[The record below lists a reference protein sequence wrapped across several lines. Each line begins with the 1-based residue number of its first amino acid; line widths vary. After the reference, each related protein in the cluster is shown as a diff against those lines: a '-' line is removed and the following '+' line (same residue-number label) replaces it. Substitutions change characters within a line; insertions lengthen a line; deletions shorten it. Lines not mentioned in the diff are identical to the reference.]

1 MPADNELKF
10 TAKLDVNP
18 VIKAAKDLAKAIS
31 DATKVKTDNAVFA
44 KGAEYLSRQSAEIR
58 KINQGLAKEE
68 TYKRDIAA
76 YNQKVAEWEQKRV
89 ELNDLIR
96 GRKYAQGE
104 IDDRKAKAIGLY
116 SGRTDKTALD
126 NQDNLVKAQ
135 KRLVDIDS
143 EITKTESSIAKFEAK
158 LESSYNKIVKSEEA
172 SRAFTQQFE
181 SAGEAAQEIQNHA
194 KGISDESNKT
204 SSYIKEQE
212 QAIRGAE
219 EATKSYEKTSKDA
232 NQDVASSFE
241 ESSEKTSK
249 SAKDSAQKAQEAFET
264 IKNARQSLG
273 DDWGF
278 DFEADVTKMDDASL
292 TRRRD
297 ELLSVA
303 NAFRAIKIPE
313 EYADFFNRLNQ
324 ALIETQTQLNNVH
337 RDIKSSFDISNM
349 KVPDLAANVTKMGEG
364 ELKNY
369 KNELKAFMK
378 TLEGMGATTEQVYYD
393 ASLQLAKTD
402 IQLKQVRADIKDV
415 AMEQMG
421 LKEEPIEIDFN
432 ADTAS
437 MHILQ
442 LISYFRQLKAE
453 KERLLGVKDPTEE
466 DSARYNTVVEKLN
479 EADQALKNLEKDYE
493 DVEEVAKGSTTA
505 SQNFANSF
513 KTFSDAFVSISQA
526 NGFLNKLKAG
536 LEALGP
542 TAITAGIMSKEAF
555 TMATAGLNLII
566 EIVAKVISLFQSL
579 ANVARNVAR
588 IIWNAFKKV
597 ANMVKRVIDGIK
609 SGLDK
614 IKSSFSSAFSF
625 SGSDLKRTLQM
636 LTKYIFGV
644 RSFFFLYRKLRS
656 AVKEGLENLV
666 QFESASNETNHA
678 ITELRTSLLYLKN
691 AWAAAFAPIIN
702 AVYPILVSFLDML
715 ARVGNAIARFV
726 AALTGQSTV
735 LQALRVDAG
744 DYADSLKDAAGGAS
758 KAANAQ
764 EELNDRLAA
773 FDDLNVLG
781 VDDDKNKSPSGGG
794 GGADN
799 LMPTPNEMFERIA
812 TPMTDLVKLVQEA
825 WETGNAFRLGEF
837 FASRL
842 SDSLDDVNAWLEGEG
857 RNKVMK
863 IATLIAS
870 LMDGVLSVDDL
881 GDKFGTAIGNA
892 LVLAMDF
899 VNTIITPNRMI
910 KIGTQIA
917 DAFNSAIPIILP
929 KLGKTI
935 GNLFKSAIANAWAFL
950 TTADFISWGDSFAQA
965 VNNFIAEM
973 SSTVTTTT
981 AKGTPQWG
989 AKIFDTGL
997 TGWEML
1003 GQDVTKVATGIFDFI
1018 QSVLEN
1024 VDWHEVGR
1032 SIGKFLNSIE
1042 WSDIADGLGGTWKA
1056 INDAF
1061 AGLWEGISEDE
1072 NLSKELEP
1080 IARII
1085 DTLGTSLE
1093 RLLNAIDPETLERWL
1108 TAIPE
1113 WIETITDVTIG
1124 LWTVLEPFF
1133 TFVIEHPDLVVTL
1146 IAIGEA
1152 LKIISGVLATVG
1164 GVASIILVVQALTS
1178 LGGLGGIASAIAGGA
1193 AAVGTTLLNAVSSAG
1208 TVAGA
1213 LATWG
1218 VALTGIATAA
1228 HEAYGA
1234 VEAID
1239 YMVDNAEQFEELD
1252 IGYLNAI
1259 TGGLHNVG
1267 DELIEG
1273 ATAIGNTFTD
1283 GGFVEG
1289 MATVRDGFLDMIGL
1303 GDVTGASERLEEW
1316 GETAQYT
1323 ASDTAEAFYISSHD
1337 IDDAMTNIEVS
1348 AEWGTGI
1355 LEAVSDKSARAIT
1368 NTINSGYQD
1377 MANYYARIGNESATA
1392 FDTFKTNAKD
1402 AIEKTAQSLDD
1413 VPEKFNN
1420 IKGAIDTQSVAMKD
1434 TMSSSF
1440 ENIKQESVDSAKI
1453 IQDNFLLASD
1463 NIKNSFI
1470 ESWAEINKSI
1480 SEGGD
1485 MFVALSDGMGNTV
1498 KSLLNAMINGINIS
1512 ITKPLQDISKSF
1524 NVLRTLDVN
1533 GARPFAGIPYLNIPP
1548 IPHLAQGA
1556 VIPPNKQFMAVL
1568 GDQTSGT
1575 NIEAPLDT
1583 IKAAVGE
1590 EFAPYADMIVN
1601 AVLQVVDAV
1610 NNKPVL
1616 SDRDIGKANAR
1627 FTSQQ
1632 KLIRGT
1638 SL

>member
-1 MPADNELKF
+1 MSNDDMKVRLILETDGALKSAKTLRKEIQSTFNVDIGDKLEHDVDKALSRIKNNLKSVNIKLADAPEKVQEISNKLLELSQQIREGDFSKIGKFGGALGNLKTHLDSKGAQEYSRETRSIYDNFVSIYNAQREIQSIANSAVTAYREQANATKDTTTNATTAANAESNLGSKAAEGAKSAEDEAEALRNAGKAIDENAKKQQDFNAELKKAPEEAEAS
-10 TAKLDVNP
+10 TDKLKKAVAKSPIAVNLDADISKMNIAELMQYMEQLRVKMQEIKKEWAQGQSSDALTTDFSKAFDQMERAKIKVNEYKASFKTVAP
-18 VIKAAKDLAKAIS
+18 TIKSAMIKATSWINIASQAINLMQRAVNGVLNAFRRIAGVVRS
-31 DATKVKTDNAVFA
+31 VMKKVI
-44 KGAEYLSRQSAEIR
+44 S
-58 KINQGLAKEE
+58 
-68 TYKRDIAA
+68 
-76 YNQKVAEWEQKRV
+76 
-89 ELNDLIR
+89 
-96 GRKYAQGE
+96 
-104 IDDRKAKAIGLY
+104 
-116 SGRTDKTALD
+116 
-126 NQDNLVKAQ
+126 
-135 KRLVDIDS
+135 
-143 EITKTESSIAKFEAK
+143 
-158 LESSYNKIVKSEEA
+158 IVKSAA
-172 SRAFTQQFE
+172 STISQALTRGLSAF
-181 SAGEAAQEIQNHA
+181 
-194 KGISDESNKT
+194 
-204 SSYIKEQE
+204 
-212 QAIRGAE
+212 
-219 EATKSYEKTSKDA
+219 
-232 NQDVASSFE
+232 
-241 ESSEKTSK
+241 SK
-249 SAKDSAQKAQEAFET
+249 SAD
-264 IKNARQSLG
+264 R
-273 DDWGF
+273 
-278 DFEADVTKMDDASL
+278 
-292 TRRRD
+292 
-297 ELLSVA
+297 
-303 NAFRAIKIPE
+303 
-313 EYADFFNRLNQ
+313 
-324 ALIETQTQLNNVH
+324 
-337 RDIKSSFDISNM
+337 
-349 KVPDLAANVTKMGEG
+349 
-364 ELKNY
+364 
-369 KNELKAFMK
+369 
-378 TLEGMGATTEQVYYD
+378 
-393 ASLQLAKTD
+393 
-402 IQLKQVRADIKDV
+402 
-415 AMEQMG
+415 
-421 LKEEPIEIDFN
+421 
-432 ADTAS
+432 
-437 MHILQ
+437 
-442 LISYFRQLKAE
+442 
-453 KERLLGVKDPTEE
+453 
-466 DSARYNTVVEKLN
+466 
-479 EADQALKNLEKDYE
+479 
-493 DVEEVAKGSTTA
+493 
-505 SQNFANSF
+505 
-513 KTFSDAFVSISQA
+513 
-526 NGFLNKLKAG
+526 
-536 LEALGP
+536 
-542 TAITAGIMSKEAF
+542 
-555 TMATAGLNLII
+555 
-566 EIVAKVISLFQSL
+566 
-579 ANVARNVAR
+579 
-588 IIWNAFKKV
+588 
-597 ANMVKRVIDGIK
+597 
-609 SGLDK
+609 
-614 IKSSFSSAFSF
+614 AFSVK
-625 SGSDLKRTLQM
+625 SLKRTFQM

-644 RSFFFLYRKLRS
+644 RSFFFLYRKIR
-656 AVKEGLENLV
+656 AGIGEGLKNLV
-666 QFESASNETNHA
+666 QFESEINETNHA
-678 ITELRTSLLYLKN
+678 ITELRTSLLFMKN

-702 AVYPILVSFLDML
+702 VVYPILVRFMDLL
-715 ARVGNAIARFV
+715 ASVGNAIARFV
-726 AALTGQSTV
+726 AALTGQATV
-735 LQALRVDAG
+735 LQALRVSAG
-744 DYADSLKDAAGGAS
+744 DYADSLKDAAGGAG
-758 KAANAQ
+758 KAADAQ

-781 VDDDKNKSPSGGG
+781 VDKDKDPTSGSGGG
-794 GGADN
+794 GGVGD

-825 WETGNAFRLGEF
+825 WETSNAFRLGEF

-842 SDSLDDVNAWLEGEG
+842 SDSLDDANAWLEGEG

-870 LMDGVLSVDDL
+870 FMDGVLSVDDL

-950 TTADFISWGDSFAQA
+950 TTADFRSWGDSFAQA

-973 SSTVTTTT
+973 SSTVTITT
-981 AKGTPQWG
+981 AKGTTQWG
-989 AKIFDTGL
+989 AKIFGTGL

-1003 GQDVTKVATGIFDFI
+1003 GQNVTKVATGVFDFI

-1032 SIGKFLNSIE
+1032 SIGEFLNSIE
-1042 WSDIADGLGGTWKA
+1042 WSDIADGLGGTWEA
-1056 INDAF
+1056 INNAF
-1061 AGLWEGISEDE
+1061 AGVWKGLGEDK
-1072 NLSKELEP
+1072 NLSKKLEP

-1108 TAIPE
+1108 TAIPD
-1113 WIETITDVTIG
+1113 WIETITDVTIA

-1133 TFVIEHPDLVVTL
+1133 TFMVEHPDLVVTL
-1146 IAIGEA
+1146 VAIGEA
-1152 LKIISGVLATVG
+1152 LKIIAGVLATVG
-1164 GVASIILVVQALTS
+1164 SVANIVLAIQALTTA
-1178 LGGLGGIASAIAGGA
+1178 GGVAAAGGVATAAAGGA
-1193 AAVGTTLLNAVSSAG
+1193 AAAATALLPAVSSAG
-1208 TVAGA
+1208 TAAGAAAAEATVAGYLPAVSSASTQAAVEGAMTESLVGGAETAGAEAGAAAASAFSEGTVLGTSATSTAGA

-1234 VEAID
+1234 GEAIG

-1252 IGYLNAI
+1252 IGPLNAI
-1259 TGGLHNVG
+1259 AGGLHNIG
-1267 DELIEG
+1267 DEFIEG
-1273 ATAIGNTFTD
+1273 ATAIGDTFTD
-1283 GGFVEG
+1283 RGFVEG
-1289 MATVRDGFLDMIGL
+1289 MATVRDGFLDMVGL

-1316 GETAQYT
+1316 GETARYT
-1323 ASDTAEAFYISSHD
+1323 ASDTAEAFYTSSHG
-1337 IDDAMTNIEVS
+1337 IDDAMANIEAS
-1348 AEWGTGI
+1348 AEAGTGI
-1355 LEAVSDKSARAIT
+1355 LEALSDKSARAIT

-1440 ENIKQESVDSAKI
+1440 ENIKQESVDSAKM

-1470 ESWAEINKSI
+1470 ESWAEIKKSI

>member
-58 KINQGLAKEE
+58 NINKGLAKEE
-68 TYKRDIAA
+68 TYKKEIAA
-76 YNQKVAEWEQKRV
+76 HNQKVAEWEQKRA
-89 ELNDLIR
+89 ELADLVR
-96 GRKYAQGE
+96 GRKYAQRE
-104 IDDRKAKAIGLY
+104 VDERKGKAIGLY
-116 SGRTDKTALD
+116 SGRTDKAALD
-126 NQDNLVKAQ
+126 NQEKLAEAQ
-135 KRLVDIDS
+135 KRLANIDA
-143 EITKTESSIAKFEAK
+143 EIVKTEGDIAKLETR

-172 SRAFTQQFE
+172 SRNFTQQFE

-194 KGISDESNKT
+194 KGISDESYNT
-204 SSYIKEQE
+204 VSYIKEQR
-212 QAIRGAE
+212 QAIRDVEAE
-219 EATKSYEKTSKDA
+219 TKAYQKTAKDA

-249 SAKDSAQKAQEAFET
+249 SAKDSAQKAQEAFEA
-264 IKNARQSLG
+264 IKTARESLG
-273 DDWGF
+273 GDWGL

-349 KVPDLAANVTKMGEG
+349 KVPDLAADVTKMGEG

-369 KNELKAFMK
+369 KAELRAFMK
-378 TLEGMGATTEQVYYD
+378 ALEGMGATTEQVYYD

-421 LKEEPIEIDFN
+421 LKDEPIEIDLN

-453 KERLLGVKDPTEE
+453 KERLLGIKDPTEE

-479 EADQALKNLEKDYE
+479 EADQALKNLGKDYE
-493 DVEEVAKGSTTA
+493 EIEEVAKESTTA

-513 KTFSDAFVSISQA
+513 KTFSDAFVGISQA
-526 NGFLNKLKAG
+526 GGFLQRIKVGLDAIGPAAVTAG
-536 LEALGP
+536 L
-542 TAITAGIMSKEAF
+542 MSKEAL
-555 TMATAGLNLII
+555 TMATAGLNIII
-566 EIVAKVISLFQSL
+566 EVVARVLSLFQSL
-579 ANVARNVAR
+579 ADVAKNVAKG
-588 IIWNAFKKV
+588 IWNAFKKV
-597 ANMVKRVIDGIK
+597 ADMVKSVIENIK
-609 SGLDK
+609 SGIDK
-614 IKSSFSSAFSF
+614 IKTSLGKIFSF
-625 SGSDLKRTLQM
+625 SGSDLKHTFQM

-644 RSFFFLYRKLRS
+644 RSFFFLYRKLRG

-744 DYADSLKDAAGGAS
+744 DYADSLKDAAGGAG
-758 KAANAQ
+758 KAAKAQ

-781 VDDDKNKSPSGGG
+781 VDDDKNKTPSGGG
-794 GGADN
+794 GGGGLDN
-799 LMPTPNEMFERIA
+799 IDPNSMFER
-812 TPMTDLVKLVQEA
+812 VKVKMDDFMRQLREA
-825 WETGNAFRLGEF
+825 WFTGDGFELGQTFADAINRGLDNAHE
-837 FASRL
+837 
-842 SDSLDDVNAWLEGEG
+842 WLTGEG
-857 RNKVMK
+857 REKILK
-863 IATLIAS
+863 IANLIGTTL
-870 LMDGVLSVDDL
+870 DGVLSDGRL
-881 GDKFGTAIGNA
+881 ATNIGQ
-892 LVLAMDF
+892 VLADVFADAMLF
-899 VNTIITPNRMI
+899 INTVITPNRMYM
-910 KIGTQIA
+910 IGMR
-917 DAFNSAIPIILP
+917 
-929 KLGKTI
+929 
-935 GNLFKSAIANAWAFL
+935 
-950 TTADFISWGDSFAQA
+950 
-965 VNNFIAEM
+965 IAE
-973 SSTVTTTT
+973 T
-981 AKGTPQWG
+981 
-989 AKIFDTGL
+989 
-997 TGWEML
+997 
-1003 GQDVTKVATGIFDFI
+1003 
-1018 QSVLEN
+1018 
-1024 VDWHEVGR
+1024 
-1032 SIGKFLNSIE
+1032 LN
-1042 WSDIADGLGGTWKA
+1042 
-1056 INDAF
+1056 
-1061 AGLWEGISEDE
+1061 
-1072 NLSKELEP
+1072 
-1080 IARII
+1080 
-1085 DTLGTSLE
+1085 
-1093 RLLNAIDPETLERWL
+1093 
-1108 TAIPE
+1108 TAIPQ
-1113 WIETITDVTIG
+1113 IV
-1124 LWTVLEPFF
+1124 PM
-1133 TFVIEHPDLVVTL
+1133 
-1146 IAIGEA
+1146 IGE
-1152 LKIISGVLATVG
+1152 T
-1164 GVASIILVVQALTS
+1164 
-1178 LGGLGGIASAIAGGA
+1178 LGNLLRSAIS
-1193 AAVGTTLLNAVSSAG
+1193 NAWGFISNADFAS
-1208 TVAGA
+1208 
-1213 LATWG
+1213 WG
-1218 VALTGIATAA
+1218 VALGD
-1228 HEAYGA
+1228 
-1234 VEAID
+1234 AINNFFSQMSGKAD
-1239 YMVDNAEQFEELD
+1239 PSANIKGTLSGWMLA
-1252 IGYLNAI
+1252 GMSI
-1259 TGGLHNVG
+1259 TEFANQIFNF
-1267 DELIEG
+1267 LIEALNRVDWNEVG
-1273 ATAIGNTFTD
+1273 RAIGDFLGGIDFTEIKM
-1283 GGFVEG
+1283 GLQKLWERIKS
-1289 MATVRDGFLDMIGL
+1289 AL
-1303 GDVTGASERLEEW
+1303 GDVLGGIGEANPKAGTALQPFVNSFASIYDTIQGLISVIPWSKIGELFVQLPTMLERITTAIENIGDILERVFGVVEEGINDFSDKLGHARNVIQDITDIQESTGMFGIAGVVLSAGRDMADGLNALMGVEVDTENRTRSL
-1316 GETAQYT
+1316 
-1323 ASDTAEAFYISSHD
+1323 SDTFSDLAQNLFRFGEGGGGKFGAIPDS
-1337 IDDAMTNIEVS
+1337 IRGMT
-1348 AEWGTGI
+1348 
-1355 LEAVSDKSARAIT
+1355 
-1368 NTINSGYQD
+1368 
-1377 MANYYARIGNESATA
+1377 ESLK
-1392 FDTFKTNAKD
+1392 DTESVAGRV
-1402 AIEKTAQSLDD
+1402 KTAMNFDSVANQIKGVATTSVTSLSEI
-1413 VPEKFNN
+1413 PAKFTE
-1420 IKGAIDTQSVAMKD
+1420 IKGAADTQSVGIKD
-1434 TMSSSF
+1434 TFTTTFS
-1440 ENIKQESVDSAKI
+1440 NIKQESVDSAKM

-1470 ESWAEINKSI
+1470 ESWAEIKKSI